1 MFGSMRLILQ
11 MKLVNRHIDSIE
23 AQRRKN
29 LRSLLSHELRTPLA
43 IIDGYAQSLRQE
55 LNGEHASLVQPI
67 LQYSARLGAVITSIL
82 EYESPTTASELEATD
97 CTITSVIQNS
107 VDRLR
112 PVAELNGNRLE
123 FVYGDANWEVHSFTQ
138 LIESACMHLI
148 ENAIKFTNNGLV
160 SVKVKAV
167 DDTFVVI
174 VEDTGIG
181 IGEGNEDL
189 FAPFVQ
195 RSTGLNRQYD
205 GLGLGLHLCAQ
216 AAELLRGHVT
226 LENRAEKGA
235 IATLVL
241 ARSVAMSVKR
251 VA

>member
-1 MFGSMRLILQ
+1 

-67 LQYSARLGAVITSIL
+67 LEYSARLGSVITSIL
-82 EYESPTTASELEATD
+82 EYESPTAASELEATD
-97 CTITSVIQNS
+97 CTVTSVIGNLT
-107 VDRLR
+107 DRLR
-112 PVAELNGNRLE
+112 PVAELHGNHLE
-123 FVYGDANWEVHSFTQ
+123 FVHGDANWEVYSYKQ

-148 ENAIKFTNNGLV
+148 ENAIKFTSNGLV
-160 SVKVKAV
+160 TVTLKAV
-167 DDTFVVI
+167 DDTIVVT

-181 IGEGNEDL
+181 IGDGNEDL

-195 RSTGLNRQYD
+195 RSTGLSRKYEE
-205 GLGLGLHLCAQ
+205 LGLGLHLSAQ
-216 AAELLRGHVT
+216 AAELLRGRVT

-241 ARSVAMSVKR
+241 ARSVAMSGKR

>member
-1 MFGSMRLILQ
+1 

-67 LQYSARLGAVITSIL
+67 LEYSARLGAVITAIL
-82 EYESPTTASELEATD
+82 EYESPAAASELEATD
-97 CTITSVIQNS
+97 CTITEVIGRLVN
-107 VDRLR
+107 RLR
-112 PVAELNGNRLE
+112 PVALLHGNRLE
-123 FVYGDANWEVHSFTQ
+123 FVYGDANWEMHSYKQ
-138 LIESACMHLI
+138 LIESTCMHLI
-148 ENAIKFTNNGLV
+148 ENAIKFTKNGLV
-160 SVKVKAV
+160 TVTVKAV
-167 DDTFVVI
+167 DGTMVVT
-174 VEDTGIG
+174 VEDSGIG

-195 RSTGLNRQYD
+195 RSTGLSRQFE
-205 GLGLGLHLCAQ
+205 GLGLGLHLAAQ
-216 AAELLRGHVT
+216 AAVLLRGHVT
-226 LENRAEKGA
+226 LENRAEEGA
-235 IATLVL
+235 IATFVL
-241 ARSVAMSVKR
+241 ARSVEMSGKR